1 MATGTE
7 QANATRA
14 DRNGQGRDWST
25 AELADDPAMVVSVLS
40 EWENAQHAVLRAGVA
55 TWLALCV
62 QPVRL
67 VVDRFVR
74 I

>member
-7 QANATRA
+7 QASATRA
-14 DRNGQGRDWST
+14 ERNGQGRDWST
-25 AELADDPAMVVSVLS
+25 AELAADAMVVSVLS
-40 EWENAQHAVLRAGVA
+40 EWENAQHAVLRAGLT

-67 VVDRFVR
+67 VVDRLVR

>member
-1 MATGTE
+1 
-7 QANATRA
+7 
-14 DRNGQGRDWST
+14 
-25 AELADDPAMVVSVLS
+25 MVVSVLS
-40 EWENAQHAVLRAGVA
+40 EWENAQHAVLRAGVT

-67 VVDRFVR
+67 VVDRLVR